1 MNVLGKVESGK
12 ASLESLIIFLSVLLM
27 VFHIATAG
35 LVIIPSF
42 LQRGIH
48 LAFVLFLSFLL
59 LPLRKT
65 GRGTVSALD
74 WVLAILSLGA
84 GLYVIVFW
92 KEILFRQGMVTPLET
107 AVGWVLILLVL
118 EQARRATGN
127 VLAIIAAI
135 ATLYPLLG
143 QHIPGLLGH
152 RGYGF
157 DRVASQMALSLEGI
171 FGTPLGVSA
180 EYIVLF
186 IFLSSL
192 LSQCGM
198 GEFLLKMAL
207 SITGRFSGGPAKTA
221 VIMSSLFGTI
231 SGSAVANV
239 VGTGTFTIPMMIRQG
254 FPPHMAG
261 AVEAVASTGGQ
272 IMPPI
277 MGAAAFIMAQ
287 ILGMSYVTVMGAAVI
302 PAILYYLSVFMGV
315 HLYAV
320 KIGMRPSRGAEIPP
334 FFKTLKEGLH
344 FLVPLLLLLFL
355 LVVVRYTVTKSV
367 LWAIAATFVV
377 TWPNREHRLTW
388 AKIQD
393 ACLDAAKNVLTVA
406 GACAA
411 AGVVVG
417 SITMTGIG
425 FKLFSLVM
433 GFSGGILL
441 IALIFTMVAATI
453 MGMGVPTTAAYIIV
467 AITCAPMLIDFGVSP
482 LGAHMFVFY
491 FAILSAI
498 TPPVALAAFAASGLA
513 KESPMKIGWTAVGL
527 AASTYIVPFAFVYN
541 TGLLGAALPGQVL
554 QVTFTAM
561 IGITAVAA
569 AWTAFLFAPLK
580 ITERMLLA
588 LGGVLV
594 IVPEIYTDL
603 LGLVLVGFVAAGSWR
618 KRKKTSS
625 STGMIFDSHGRD
637 R

>member
-1 MNVLGKVESGK
+1 
-12 ASLESLIIFLSVLLM
+12 
-27 VFHIATAG
+27 
-35 LVIIPSF
+35 
-42 LQRGIH
+42 
-48 LAFVLFLSFLL
+48 
-59 LPLRKT
+59 
-65 GRGTVSALD
+65 
-74 WVLAILSLGA
+74 
-84 GLYVIVFW
+84 
-92 KEILFRQGMVTPLET
+92 
-107 AVGWVLILLVL
+107 
-118 EQARRATGN
+118 
-127 VLAIIAAI
+127 
-135 ATLYPLLG
+135 
-143 QHIPGLLGH
+143 
-152 RGYGF
+152 
-157 DRVASQMALSLEGI
+157 
-171 FGTPLGVSA
+171 
-180 EYIVLF
+180 
-186 IFLSSL
+186 
-192 LSQCGM
+192 
-198 GEFLLKMAL
+198 
-207 SITGRFSGGPAKTA
+207 
-221 VIMSSLFGTI
+221 
-231 SGSAVANV
+231 
-239 VGTGTFTIPMMIRQG
+239 
-254 FPPHMAG
+254 
-261 AVEAVASTGGQ
+261 
-272 IMPPI
+272 
-277 MGAAAFIMAQ
+277 
-287 ILGMSYVTVMGAAVI
+287 MGAAVI
-302 PAILYYLSVFMGV
+302 PAILYYMSVFMGV

-433 GFSGGILL
+433 GFSGGILF

-541 TGLLGAALPGQVL
+541 TGLLGAALPGQVV

-580 ITERMLLA
+580 IMERILLA

-594 IVPEIYTDL
+594 IVPEMITDL
-603 LGLVLVGFVAAGSWR
+603 LGLAVVTFMAAGNFLR
-618 KRKKTSS
+618 RRRFRGGRAALPADEKRVV
-625 STGMIFDSHGRD
+625 
-637 R
+637 

>member
-1 MNVLGKVESGK
+1 MTGSAETGTGEKRVDD
-12 ASLESLIIFLSVLLM
+12 LIIVLSVLLM
-27 VFHIATAG
+27 IFHIATAG
-35 LVIIPSF
+35 LIIIPSF

-59 LPLRKT
+59 LPFRKSR
-65 GRGTVSALD
+65 RGTVSPLD
-74 WVLAILSLGA
+74 WFLSLLSLGA
-84 GLYVIVFW
+84 GLYIILFW
-92 KEILFRQGMVTPLET
+92 KEILFQQGMVTATET
-107 AVGWVLILLVL
+107 VIGWVLILVVL

-127 VLAIIAAI
+127 VLALI
-135 ATLYPLLG
+135 ATLAVLYPLVG

-239 VGTGTFTIPMMIRQG
+239 VGTGTFTIPMMIKQG
-254 FPPHMAG
+254 FPRHMAG

-302 PAILYYLSVFMGV
+302 PALLYYLSVFMGV

-320 KIGMRPSRGAEIPP
+320 RIGMRPSRGSEIPP

-344 FLVPLLLLLFL
+344 FLVPLLLLIFL

-367 LWAIAATFVV
+367 LWSIAATFVV
-377 TWPNREHRLTW
+377 TWPSRVHRLTW
-388 AKIQD
+388 GKIQN

-433 GFSGGILL
+433 GFSGGILF

-467 AITCAPMLIDFGVSP
+467 AITCAPMLIDFGVDP
-482 LGAHMFVFY
+482 LGAHLFVFY

-498 TPPVALAAFAASGLA
+498 TPPVALAAFAAAGLA
-513 KESPMKIGWTAVGL
+513 KERPMKIGWTAVGL

-541 TGLLGAALPGQVL
+541 VGLLGSAPPAQVL
-554 QVTFTAM
+554 QVTLTAM
-561 IGITAVAA
+561 IGIIAIAA
-569 AWTAFLFAPLK
+569 AWTAFLFAPLSLK
-580 ITERMLLA
+580 LRVPLA
-588 LGGVLV
+588 IGGVLV
-594 IVPEIYTDL
+594 IVPELYTDL
-603 LGLVLVGFVAAGSWR
+603 VGLAVVGFVAARNFFAG
-618 KRKKTSS
+618 KRLSAQKVRFPVDE
-625 STGMIFDSHGRD
+625 TGHV
-637 R
+637 